1 MPSKMRM
8 MRKMINSEQTGHADI
23 PLNSMKKFEDQK
35 QPMAP
40 AKTDNSSNNSFN
52 NNPTV
57 RVCADCNTTKTP
69 LWRSGPRGPK
79 VYFLYDCRLRFHVDI
94 VKNIFFSFLFN
105 FYNYMRWYAL
115 DWSWTL
121 LLEGKEVLF
130 DLRVH
135 YQCCLAITIAVQ
147 LSSRV
152 RKRLWRDN

>member
-35 QPMAP
+35 QSMAP
-40 AKTDNSSNNSFN
+40 AKTDNSSNNSFNN

-79 VYFLYDCRLRFHVDI
+79 VYVLYAFRLRFHVDI
-94 VKNIFFSFLFN
+94 AKKYILFFSFQFL
-105 FYNYMRWYAL
+105 
-115 DWSWTL
+115 
-121 LLEGKEVLF
+121 
-130 DLRVH
+130 
-135 YQCCLAITIAVQ
+135 
-147 LSSRV
+147 
-152 RKRLWRDN
+152 